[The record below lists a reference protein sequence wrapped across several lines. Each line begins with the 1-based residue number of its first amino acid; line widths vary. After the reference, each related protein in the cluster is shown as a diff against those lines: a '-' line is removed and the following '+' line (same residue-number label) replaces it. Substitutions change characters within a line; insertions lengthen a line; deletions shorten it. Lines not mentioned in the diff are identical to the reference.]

1 MSFIL
6 FILLSGVFSS
16 ESSTLRP
23 TMSALPTLMS
33 SSEDAYREAEEKY
46 KEEAHTGIP
55 ANEKT
60 GDHYKDIKQY
70 KPNKATRYDKPTTE
84 EEESQETYHNSF
96 QKSTPNVPAFW
107 TMLAKA
113 LNGSAVYNMD
123 EKDQLFHLIPR
134 SDLLMANDDKISE
147 LEELKIKLMLGIS
160 LMTLFLF
167 LILLGLCCATLFK
180 LKRMGQNDYE
190 SQYSINP
197 ELATMSYFH
206 PSEGVSD
213 TSFSKSAESSTL
225 WGNTS
230 SDMRS
235 TSPRTRSKATDMIST
250 GSEDISLNDESD
262 LLNTD

>member
-23 TMSALPTLMS
+23 TMSALPSLTS
-33 SSEDAYREAEEKY
+33 SSEDEFREEEDKY
-46 KEEAHTGIP
+46 KGEAHTGIP

-70 KPNKATRYDKPTTE
+70 VFTTHDTNVTDSEVSMKATTDMRFAIRKHKPTKARYDKPAIE
-84 EEESQETYHNSF
+84 EEPQEPYHNSF

-113 LNGSAVYNMD
+113 LNGTAVFNMD
-123 EKDQLFHLIPR
+123 EKDQLFRLIPR
-134 SDLLMANDDKISE
+134 SDLFSGSDDKISE

-167 LILLGLCCATLFK
+167 LILLALCCATLLK
-180 LKRMGQNDYE
+180 LKRMGHNDYE

-206 PSEGVSD
+206 PSEGIRDVHYVLS
-213 TSFSKSAESSTL
+213 
-225 WGNTS
+225 
-230 SDMRS
+230 
-235 TSPRTRSKATDMIST
+235 
-250 GSEDISLNDESD
+250 
-262 LLNTD
+262 